1 MLQTTIIG
9 NLGADAEV
17 KELNGRK
24 FVSFNVAHSERWT
37 DENNVQYERT
47 LWVSCTLNGDGGNLL
62 PYLKK
67 GTSIY
72 AIGRTSTRVYSSKK
86 ERGFVAGLNLSVTH
100 IELIGGKVDD
110 IPSRLY
116 TAQGREVKVNKA
128 FFIYQEEGWNQTLLD
143 KQGNQYYVQQDGWI
157 TRSNQERIPDEQQNE
172 NQED

>member
-24 FVSFNVAHSERWT
+24 FVSFNVAHSEKWT
-37 DENNVQYERT
+37 DENNVQCERT

-86 ERGFVAGLNLSVTH
+86 ERGFVAGLNLSITH
-100 IELIGGKVDD
+100 IELIGGKVDE

-116 TAQGREVKVNKA
+116 TTQGREVKVNKA

-157 TRSNQERIPDEQQNE
+157 TRSNQDRIPDEQQNE
-172 NQED
+172 NQES

>member
-37 DENNVQYERT
+37 DENNVQCERT
-47 LWVSCTLNGDGGNLL
+47 LWVSCILNGDGGNLL

-86 ERGFVAGLNLSVTH
+86 ERGFVAGLNLSITH

-116 TAQGREVKVNKA
+116 TTQGREVKVNKA

-143 KQGNQYYVQQDGWI
+143 KQGKEYFVNSDGWI
-157 TRSNQERIPDEQQNE
+157 TSTPISEQLDNAINE
-172 NQED
+172 NQEG